1 MSERATLTVT
11 SVLGVLLF
19 IVHWTQ
25 DVVVGIDTV
34 GIQSYGGVALMVLWL
49 SAATILRDRRAGKVT
64 LLLFSILAA
73 GMPVLLA
80 AGMPVL
86 HLKGSRI
93 LEIARGDG
101 GLLYLLVLLTLA
113 VTATFS
119 AILAI
124 RELRRR

>member
-73 GMPVLLA
+73 GMPVL
-80 AGMPVL
+80 